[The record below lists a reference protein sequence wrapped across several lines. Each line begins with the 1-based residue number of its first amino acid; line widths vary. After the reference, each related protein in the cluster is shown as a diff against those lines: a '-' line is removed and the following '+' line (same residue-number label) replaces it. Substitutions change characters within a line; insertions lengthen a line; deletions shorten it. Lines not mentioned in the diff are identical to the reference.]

1 MFFRN
6 KNDRTSL
13 CFRSKGTSLR
23 TCAILIFLLYAAIGS
38 KVTAANYDIK
48 GQASGWIT
56 SNPDLATQIGLRYI
70 PDLMVTTYTD
80 DYLVDAEL
88 SLNLFGSGQ
97 YTHSSDS
104 IFFQNDLSAYRLWLR
119 LSGSQYEFRIG
130 LQKINF
136 GSAMLLRPLMWF
148 DSIDPRD
155 PLQLTDGVYGIL
167 ARYYFLNNA
176 NIWLWGLYGNDQRR
190 GWEIFT
196 SDKHKPE
203 FGGRIQIPLL
213 SGEIA
218 FTYHHRRLDIHD
230 QVPENGFPQKSDI
243 AEDRIGI
250 DGKWDAGIGL
260 WFEAVLSYR
269 DLDYKPLSYQ
279 RLTNI
284 GADYTF
290 DIGSGLGVIMEYFTM
305 SMSDHA
311 FGSGQDISLTALSV
325 NYPLGLLDNLTGMVY
340 YEPDHNNWYRFVNW
354 QRTYDNWQFFLMG
367 FWNPDQYQ
375 LYQTSLENN
384 LYAGKG
390 IQLMIVFNH

>member
-13 CFRSKGTSLR
+13 CFRSKGSGPCSCT
-23 TCAILIFLLYAAIGS
+23 ILIFLLYAAIGS
-38 KVTAANYDIK
+38 NLPAADFDIE

-56 SNPDLATQIGLRYI
+56 SNPDMATQIGLRYI
-70 PDLMVTTYTD
+70 PDIMISTD
-80 DYLVDAEL
+80 AGENLIDGEF
-88 SLNLFGSGQ
+88 SLNMYGLSQ
-97 YTHSSDS
+97 YTHATDS

-119 LSGSQYEFRIG
+119 LSGLQYEFRIG

-136 GSAMLLRPLMWF
+136 GSAILLRPLMWF

-176 NIWLWGLYGNDQRR
+176 NIWLWGLYGNDQTR

-203 FGGRIQIPLL
+203 FGGRVQVPLL
-213 SGEIA
+213 TGEIA
-218 FTYHHRRLDIHD
+218 LTFHHRWINIRD
-230 QVPENGFPQKSDI
+230 QFQGASLALQSDLAEN
-243 AEDRIGI
+243 RIGL
-250 DGKWDAGIGL
+250 DGKWDIGIGI
-260 WFEAVLSYR
+260 WFEAVLSHR
-269 DLDYKPLSYQ
+269 NLDYKPLSYQ
-279 RLTNI
+279 RTTNV

-290 DIGSGLGVIMEYFTM
+290 DIGNGLGLIMEYFTM
-305 SMSDHA
+305 SMSDRA
-311 FGSGQDISLTALSV
+311 FGSGEDISLTALSV

-340 YEPDHNNWYRFVNW
+340 FESDQNNWYRFFSW
-354 QRTYDNWQFFLMG
+354 QRTYDNWRFYLMG

-375 LYQTSLENN
+375 LYQTGLENN

-390 IQLMIVFNH
+390 IQFLVVFNH